1 MRTKDKIVEA
11 ALALFNNQGTDLITV
26 RHIAKEMGIS
36 HGNLCYHFPRK
47 EDIIY
52 QLYLNL
58 VAELDAAIGQLQG
71 GELNIKQLME
81 SVGRTFA
88 IQYKY
93 KFILTD
99 FVAIMR
105 SMPEIKTHFQSLF
118 IRRKTQFSALI
129 AYLIQTGYFQE
140 EQYPGQY
147 DVFIHQF
154 YILGDFWI
162 AESEILF
169 QGSDA
174 AKLAHYTRIACGLV
188 YVYLTERGRLEM
200 QDLMKGN

>member
-1 MRTKDKIVEA
+1 MQTRDKIVEDS
-11 ALALFNNQGTDLITV
+11 LLLFNTRGTDLITV
-26 RHIAKEMGIS
+26 RHIAKQMGIS

-58 VAELDAAIGQLQG
+58 VTELDAEIGQLQEG
-71 GELNIKQLME
+71 ALNIKQVME
-81 SVGRTFA
+81 SVGKTFA

-105 SMPEIKTHFQSLF
+105 NIPEIQTHFQSLF
-118 IRRKTQFSALI
+118 VRRKTQFSALI
-129 AYLIQTGYFQE
+129 DYLIQAGYFQE

-169 QGSDA
+169 RGSDEE
-174 AKLAHYTRIACGLV
+174 KLTHYIRIAGGLV
-188 YVYLTERGRLEM
+188 YVYLTERGRQEM
-200 QDLMKGN
+200 QDLMK